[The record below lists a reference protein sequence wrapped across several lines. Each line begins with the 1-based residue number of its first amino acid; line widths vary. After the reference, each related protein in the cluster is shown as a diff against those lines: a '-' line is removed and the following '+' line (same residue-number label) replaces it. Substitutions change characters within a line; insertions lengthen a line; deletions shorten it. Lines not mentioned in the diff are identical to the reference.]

1 MAKAKGKCPVC
12 GASIYV
18 NDEKEIGHCTQC
30 GAQINVTES
39 IRLAAQDATISTP
52 PARTAASATP
62 QTSSQR
68 AARRTARTQKAEL
81 RAQQTSAVQTIH
93 DMFQIC
99 TTEQDYLMLRPKV
112 MQMDVSDAEK
122 ARLLEALDDATKK
135 RLSDVL
141 EKAEE
146 YKKDQDSPGM
156 GCMIAMVIGIAVVL
170 LFFLGPIPA
179 VIWAGL
185 GIIGLF
191 YNNKEQ
197 NDEKKKA
204 EKKAAADLI
213 AQYRKLGYKI

>member
-30 GAQINVTES
+30 GAQINVAES

-135 RLSDVL
+135 VCPMFL
-141 EKAEE
+141 
-146 YKKDQDSPGM
+146 KKQRN
-156 GCMIAMVIGIAVVL
+156 IKRIRTV
-170 LFFLGPIPA
+170 PA
-179 VIWAGL
+179 WDA
-185 GIIGLF
+185 
-191 YNNKEQ
+191 
-197 NDEKKKA
+197 
-204 EKKAAADLI
+204 
-213 AQYRKLGYKI
+213 

>member
-18 NDEKEIGHCTQC
+18 NDEKETGHCTQC
-30 GAQINVTES
+30 GAQINVAES
-39 IRLAAQDATISTP
+39 IQLASQNAPISTAP
-52 PARTAASATP
+52 VRAAADATP
-62 QTSSQR
+62 QPSSQR
-68 AARRTARTQKAEL
+68 AARRTERTQKVEL

-99 TTEQDYLMLRPKV
+99 TTEQDYLMLRPKI
-112 MQMDVSDAEK
+112 MQMNVSDAEK
-122 ARLLEALDDATKK
+122 ARLLEALDNATQK
-135 RLSDVL
+135 RLAGVL

-156 GCMIAMVIGIAVVL
+156 GCMIAVVIGLAVAL
-170 LFFLGPIPA
+170 LFFFGPIPA
-179 VIWAGL
+179 VVWAGL
-185 GIIGLF
+185 GIMGLF

>member
-18 NDEKEIGHCTQC
+18 NDEKETGHCTQC
-30 GAQINVTES
+30 GAQINVAES
-39 IRLAAQDATISTP
+39 IQLASQNAPISTAP
-52 PARTAASATP
+52 VRAAAATTP
-62 QTSSQR
+62 QPSSQR
-68 AARRTARTQKAEL
+68 AARRTERTQKAEL
-81 RAQQTSAVQTIH
+81 RAQQTSAVQIIH